1 MRDRVSAAN
10 FEQCMRGMRQQS
22 RDRSDSDPDF
32 DFVLWW
38 TDQQPL
44 SGGTRFFGRACL
56 GLEEMAEARV
66 SGAGDSIGER
76 LHAIRHRLEADG
88 AELLRSSCRCSWI
101 SSWVR
106 ADSIAAAP
114 FAVGSRL
121 RIFHGGKVYPIA
133 LWEPALLQE
142 IERLLDMR
150 LGEGGTTCTDKQDR
164 VHGQTG
170 GDDVLEG
177 VLHVWQWGRLIEPV
191 EQFLAAALQAEVDAA
206 QAPGAHLLELLNA
219 VAQAGKAVDEGMKPQ
234 EPRCAAAGPV
244 GAHHLVRLGEFK
256 TEAKDFEEWGEEL
269 EWNPEGVGLAQEDG
283 GFRLRSSPWK
293 ATASLRCW
301 ANVSGF

>member
-1 MRDRVSAAN
+1 M
-10 FEQCMRGMRQQS
+10 
-22 RDRSDSDPDF
+22 
-32 DFVLWW
+32 
-38 TDQQPL
+38 
-44 SGGTRFFGRACL
+44 
-56 GLEEMAEARV
+56 
-66 SGAGDSIGER
+66 GE
-76 LHAIRHRLEADG
+76 G
-88 AELLRSSCRCSWI
+88 
-101 SSWVR
+101 

-219 VAQAGKAVDEGMKPQ
+219 VAQAGESVDEGMKPQ

-283 GFRLRSSPWK
+283 GFSFEVIAVEGNGVFEMLGECVRFFDQERGVTIEVTEGAAIEGTAFGELEDEGEVLIRREDRDGAVDLEKPAALRFK
-293 ATASLRCW
+293 
-301 ANVSGF
+301 SGGRHAVRFGEDLE